1 MQVIN
6 SKVDYE
12 VKLIFIQGFTENS
25 QPWMD
30 WANFQSDLLY
40 NKNIRQLQL
49 FKYHNRKWKTL
60 DINNLHGS

>member
-30 WANFQSDLLY
+30 WANFQSDLL
-40 NKNIRQLQL
+40 
-49 FKYHNRKWKTL
+49 
-60 DINNLHGS
+60 